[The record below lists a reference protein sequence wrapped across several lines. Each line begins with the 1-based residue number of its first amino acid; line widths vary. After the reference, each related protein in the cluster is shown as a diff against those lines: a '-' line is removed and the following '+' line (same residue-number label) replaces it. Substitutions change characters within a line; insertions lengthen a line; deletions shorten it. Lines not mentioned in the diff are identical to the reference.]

1 MNLTL
6 KTSLTIAGGV
16 VIALAAGCSSMK
28 TPTTVDLAV
37 SQAAVDNAAAGG
49 GAQFAPADMSS
60 ARDKQALAIK
70 AMADK
75 DYLLASDLA
84 AQAQADAQLAQA
96 KANSTKAQ
104 AAADALREDIRVLRD
119 ELARVR

>member
-1 MNLTL
+1 MKPCL
-6 KTSLTIAGGV
+6 KTPLATACGL

-37 SQAAVDNAAAGG
+37 SKAAVDNATAGG
-49 GAQFAPADMSS
+49 GTQFAPAEMNS

-75 DYLLASDLA
+75 DYQLASDLA

-104 AAADALREDIRVLRD
+104 TAADALRDDIRVLRE
-119 ELARVR
+119 ELARTR